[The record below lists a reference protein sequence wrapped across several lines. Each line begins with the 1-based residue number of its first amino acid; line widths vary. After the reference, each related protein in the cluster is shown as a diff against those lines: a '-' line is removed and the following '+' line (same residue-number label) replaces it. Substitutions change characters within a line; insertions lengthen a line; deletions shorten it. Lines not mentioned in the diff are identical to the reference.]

1 MRRFSIGRLQ
11 LSVASW
17 LVIAVMA
24 TEAEAAPENVDFVRE
39 VRPILSEHCFECHGP
54 DENTREAGL
63 RLDLEKGAFGEA
75 DSGEIPILPGKPDQ
89 SELVRRI
96 TSDDEDARMPP
107 AEHGKPLSA
116 EQIDTLRRWIA
127 EGATWQAHWSF
138 IPPVR
143 PHLPEVK
150 ELQWANNEIDYF
162 ILARLE
168 QEGLQPS
175 RRAERET
182 LIRRATLDLT
192 GLPPTLAEVDAF
204 ANDRSPHAYQK
215 VVDRLLA
222 SPRFGEQWA
231 WTWLD
236 AARYSDTNGY
246 QGDLTRT
253 MWPWRN
259 WVIDALNANMPF
271 DQFTVEQLAGDLI
284 ENATVD
290 QQIASGFH
298 RNHPLNGE
306 GGRIPEESRVEYV
319 VDRVATTSTVWMA
332 LTADCSRCHD
342 HKFDPLTQKEF
353 YQLYAYFNNIDETGA
368 VDLGGNAKPV
378 IKAPVKSKFYEIAK
392 AKEQLEDLESEL
404 ASIAALDQ
412 EKFRAWEEKMRTA
425 SDRSPTTSG
434 WKFMGP
440 FDAAGLRQ
448 GHNRI
453 FGPENTGDT
462 SQTVGDK
469 QWEDQDWPDR
479 QNVPLPLPAST
490 VGFLYR
496 EIHADAPLTLALN
509 LRADD
514 AIRVWLNGAEVAETI
529 TATSPRPDQVQIK
542 IELSTGKNDFLMKIS
557 NGGGI
562 SGFYYAANNEGLAQD
577 VRDILARPGAERTE
591 EQNLRLTRLYLR
603 SLPQLRDKVYRI
615 SRLEGRIKQLEK
627 DAYVQTMVMRE
638 LPNPRETYVLQ
649 RGLYDQPDK
658 SEKLVPSLPAALT
671 RPGQQPPKNRLG
683 LAQWL
688 IDPNHPLTA
697 RVAVNRYWQIL
708 FGAGLVA
715 TTEDFGSQGRLPTHP
730 ELLDWLATK
739 YVDSD
744 WDTKA
749 LLRMIVT
756 SQTYLQSSTTQPEML
771 EADPENRWLGRGSRF
786 RLPSHTLRD
795 QALSLAGLLV
805 EKVGGPSVKPYQ
817 PPGIWQ
823 DFSFGKIRYT
833 QDKGP
838 KLYRRTLYTFWRR
851 SVAPTNIFDNSDRQA
866 CSVRLRRTNTPL
878 HALIL
883 LNDKTFVEAARA
895 MAERMLRDT
904 QQSPS
909 QRLATAFRMA
919 TSRRPTAEEE
929 EILAA
934 TLQRAL
940 DYYRQHE
947 ADAKELLGVGE
958 SKSTMAN
965 IMDVAAYATVMNL
978 ILNLDEAMTRE

>member
-1 MRRFSIGRLQ
+1 
-11 LSVASW
+11 
-17 LVIAVMA
+17 MA

-368 VDLGGNAKPV
+368 VDMGGNAKPV
-378 IKAPVKSKFYEIAK
+378 IEAPVKSMSYQISK
-392 AKEQLEDLESEL
+392 AKEQLEELESE
-404 ASIAALDQ
+404 
-412 EKFRAWEEKMRTA
+412 
-425 SDRSPTTSG
+425 
-434 WKFMGP
+434 
-440 FDAAGLRQ
+440 
-448 GHNRI
+448 
-453 FGPENTGDT
+453 
-462 SQTVGDK
+462 
-469 QWEDQDWPDR
+469 
-479 QNVPLPLPAST
+479 
-490 VGFLYR
+490 
-496 EIHADAPLTLALN
+496 
-509 LRADD
+509 
-514 AIRVWLNGAEVAETI
+514 
-529 TATSPRPDQVQIK
+529 
-542 IELSTGKNDFLMKIS
+542 
-557 NGGGI
+557 
-562 SGFYYAANNEGLAQD
+562 
-577 VRDILARPGAERTE
+577 
-591 EQNLRLTRLYLR
+591 
-603 SLPQLRDKVYRI
+603 
-615 SRLEGRIKQLEK
+615 
-627 DAYVQTMVMRE
+627 
-638 LPNPRETYVLQ
+638 
-649 RGLYDQPDK
+649 
-658 SEKLVPSLPAALT
+658 
-671 RPGQQPPKNRLG
+671 
-683 LAQWL
+683 
-688 IDPNHPLTA
+688 
-697 RVAVNRYWQIL
+697 
-708 FGAGLVA
+708 
-715 TTEDFGSQGRLPTHP
+715 
-730 ELLDWLATK
+730 
-739 YVDSD
+739 
-744 WDTKA
+744 
-749 LLRMIVT
+749 
-756 SQTYLQSSTTQPEML
+756 
-771 EADPENRWLGRGSRF
+771 
-786 RLPSHTLRD
+786 
-795 QALSLAGLLV
+795 
-805 EKVGGPSVKPYQ
+805 
-817 PPGIWQ
+817 
-823 DFSFGKIRYT
+823 
-833 QDKGP
+833 
-838 KLYRRTLYTFWRR
+838 
-851 SVAPTNIFDNSDRQA
+851 
-866 CSVRLRRTNTPL
+866 
-878 HALIL
+878 
-883 LNDKTFVEAARA
+883 
-895 MAERMLRDT
+895 
-904 QQSPS
+904 
-909 QRLATAFRMA
+909 
-919 TSRRPTAEEE
+919 
-929 EILAA
+929 
-934 TLQRAL
+934 
-940 DYYRQHE
+940 
-947 ADAKELLGVGE
+947 
-958 SKSTMAN
+958 
-965 IMDVAAYATVMNL
+965 
-978 ILNLDEAMTRE
+978 